1 MALDQA
7 TFDSEL
13 ADLVTSI
20 AALGDA
26 IDAFI
31 AAQPEGVDLTAEGQ
45 SVADAAAQIA
55 DDLAKL
61 APPPTP

>member
-7 TFDSEL
+7 TFDAEL
-13 ADLVTSI
+13 SDLVSSI

-31 AAQPEGVDLTAEGQ
+31 ASQPEGVDLTAEGQ

-55 DDLAKL
+55 ADLAKL
-61 APPPTP
+61 APPTP